1 MTRETRSDHELIEAI
16 RRGDEAAMSAMMEK
30 HDALVHYVVKR
41 FEGRGREREDLVQL
55 GSRRQILLFSCQS
68 REVDYLTGRS
78 GVHILNLQ

>member
-41 FEGRGREREDLVQL
+41 FEGRGR
-55 GSRRQILLFSCQS
+55 
-68 REVDYLTGRS
+68 
-78 GVHILNLQ
+78 